1 MRSMVSIFLKAQLD
15 MSDRLKSIKVKRTN
29 QQWKSFPSFKHCV
42 EFSRQYNYE
51 NYWEYYNAQQWC
63 WDNMGPSI
71 NLDILQELSRTN
83 HSMDQVWAY
92 QPKTNM
98 YPCRIYLKSDKELEL
113 FLLKWG

>member
-1 MRSMVSIFLKAQLD
+1 MASIFLKAQLD

-29 QQWKSFPSFKHCV
+29 QQWKAFPFFKHCV

-83 HSMDQVWAY
+83 HSMNQVWANY
-92 QPKTNM
+92 RTITSYTDNIF
-98 YPCRIYLKSDKELEL
+98 YIIFFCCI
-113 FLLKWG
+113 